1 MTPTPATASADTHDS
16 AAAWHVS
23 PADIA
28 ALDACVVADDLRAG
42 ANSPCA
48 CASLPATTS
57 VWLDGL
63 LSTHSARRR

>member
-1 MTPTPATASADTHDS
+1 MTPTPGTASADSRDPT
-16 AAAWHVS
+16 AAWHVS

-28 ALDACVVADDLRAG
+28 TLDARVVADDLSAG

-48 CASLPATTS
+48 CASLPATTC

-63 LSTHSARRR
+63 LSTHGARRR

>member
-1 MTPTPATASADTHDS
+1 MITPPGPASADNRDT
-16 AAAWHVS
+16 AAAWHAS
-23 PADIA
+23 PVDIA
-28 ALDACVVADDLRAG
+28 SLDARVVADDLCAG

-63 LSTHSARRR
+63 LSTHSTRRR

>member
-1 MTPTPATASADTHDS
+1 MIAIPGTPSTEPAANTAAWQVS
-16 AAAWHVS
+16 AA
-23 PADIA
+23 DID
-28 ALDACVVADDLRAG
+28 ALDARIVTDDPGAR

-57 VWLDGL
+57 AWLDGL

>member
-1 MTPTPATASADTHDS
+1 MSTTPGTASADTRE
-16 AAAWHVS
+16 ATAAWHVS

-28 ALDACVVADDLRAG
+28 ALDARVVADDLSAG

-63 LSTHSARRR
+63 LSTHGARRR